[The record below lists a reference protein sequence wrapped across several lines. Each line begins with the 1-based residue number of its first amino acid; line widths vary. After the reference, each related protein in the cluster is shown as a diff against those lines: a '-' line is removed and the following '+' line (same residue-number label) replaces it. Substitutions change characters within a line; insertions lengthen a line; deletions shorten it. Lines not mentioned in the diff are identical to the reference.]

1 MLEFVYD
8 WFVVFGPYTTK
19 VDILESVKVFCS
31 GLNIKAFA
39 CQIRIPLFLSSQGI
53 E

>member
-1 MLEFVYD
+1 MLKFVYN
-8 WFVVFGPYTTK
+8 WFVVFGPYTAE

-31 GLNIKAFA
+31 GSKIKAFA
-39 CQIRIPLFLSSQGI
+39 CQIRISLFLSSQSI